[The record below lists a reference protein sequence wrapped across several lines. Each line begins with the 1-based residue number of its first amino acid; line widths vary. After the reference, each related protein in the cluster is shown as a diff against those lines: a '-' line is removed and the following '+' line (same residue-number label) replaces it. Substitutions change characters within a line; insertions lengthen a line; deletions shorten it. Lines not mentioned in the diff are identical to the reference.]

1 MKNKLWLFIWGVVF
15 FSACEKEDALTPTDM
30 KNWNTIEYREGMD
43 EVDTKIYHL
52 YDNTGIAVFYNDTLG
67 REDRGYRNIHG
78 DTIWYYE
85 VLQVGFDMTEEEYER
100 RTQWSRVN
108 VSTTASKREL
118 LPILD
123 WMEDAFQV
131 LNAEKM
137 NIPAVL
143 IVDSLFQTESE
154 HSSDYVQ
161 KQIIKGFSYIAV
173 SKLAFSEDPEVL
185 SDYTKSLVNV
195 ICASQLSN
203 LAQDFYSMLE
213 EFMGIKG
220 PWKQNYTRYQ
230 NSSISAIAPEY
241 YSLATSIYS
250 IQNSFEADSAKLQGT
265 IDMLKGWGWTTPD
278 MWEPYEK
285 QLAELIAN
293 KNRVPEMKEELEGM
307 RPEKWGLI
315 DTRYAI
321 SGGQNVMMT
330 IPSKEEDLQIFW
342 DELLTATKEDFYE
355 RYGKYPHV
363 TARYESLRNSV
374 IKLGVNLDVLF
385 E

>member
-1 MKNKLWLFIWGVVF
+1 MRNKLWLFILGVVF
-15 FSACEKEDALTPTDM
+15 FSACEKEETLAPTNM
-30 KNWNTIEYREGMD
+30 KNWNTIEYRDGMD

-67 REDRGYRNIHG
+67 REDRGYRNVNG

-85 VLQVGFDMTEEEYER
+85 VLQVGFDMTEGENER

-108 VSTTASKREL
+108 VSSTASKREL
-118 LPILD
+118 LPILE

-131 LNAEKM
+131 LDAEKM
-137 NIPAVL
+137 NIPAIL
-143 IVDSLFQTESE
+143 IVDSLFQTESA

-161 KQIIKGFSYIAV
+161 KRIIKGFSYIAV

-185 SDYTKSLVNV
+185 SEYTKTLVNV
-195 ICASQLSN
+195 ICASQLSR
-203 LAQDFYSMLE
+203 LAQNFYNMLE
-213 EFMGIKG
+213 MFMGIDE
-220 PWKQNYTRYQ
+220 PWGQNYTRRQ
-230 NSSISAIAPEY
+230 NSSVSAIAPEY

-250 IQNSFEADSAKLQGT
+250 IENSFEADSASLQGT
-265 IDMLKGWGWTTPD
+265 IDMLKGWGWTSPD

-285 QLAELIAN
+285 RLAELIAN
-293 KNRVPEMKEELEGM
+293 KNRVPEMKEELEEM

-315 DTRYAI
+315 DTEYAT
-321 SGGQNVMMT
+321 SGGSSVMMRVW
-330 IPSKEEDLQIFW
+330 SKEEDLQIFW

-355 RYGKYPHV
+355 RYGKYPNV

-374 IKLGVNLDVLF
+374 IELGVDLDVLF